1 MEKISRIYGYLSRYK
16 YLITAVVGIVIVGFA
31 DQNSFYHRMVL
42 QYEIMDLRSEIE
54 RYDKAYKADSRQ
66 LRALERNPR
75 NIERIARE
83 RYFMKADDEDIYV
96 LSTDPVTNDESSTP
110 TTANDDKQ

>member
-1 MEKISRIYGYLSRYK
+1 MDRISHIYGYLARYK
-16 YLITAVVGIVIVGFA
+16 YLITAVVGILIVGFA

-96 LSTDPVTNDESSTP
+96 LSTDPVSTGEAA
-110 TTANDDKQ
+110 TQNATNDDKQ